1 MAELAFDLA
10 VRLTEKLGS
19 LAYDEICLAWAAKSD
34 LRKLEHTMSTIKH
47 VLLDAEQKQ
56 ANNKELRS
64 WLRQVKNV
72 FLDAEDVLDEFDCE
86 ALRKQVVEKF
96 HGTGRKVR
104 RFFSRSNPVAFR
116 FRVAHEIKELRERL
130 EELKAN
136 KSIFDSLTSHSKGY
150 YDDHDS
156 NLKHMIKARETHSFV
171 RASDVVGR
179 EFEKEELVDRLIEQG
194 DDNFSVI
201 PVVGMAGLG
210 KTTLAKL
217 VYNDTR
223 VIKNFELMIW
233 QYVSVDFDIARL
245 TKEILSS
252 VLGTNISGELSMN
265 QLQEKLRDALKDK
278 KFLLVLDDVWNKDA
292 YKWGELKDLLV
303 EGAKLGSKVLV
314 TTRNVSVASIMRTV
328 PTNINLQTLC
338 KEDCMSLFVKC
349 AFKGGEEREHPNLF
363 EIGKDIVRKCGG
375 VPLAVKL
382 LGCQLLSKTDEREW
396 KMIRD
401 SAIWELEEL
410 EREGVAHV
418 LPALRLS
425 YTRLPP
431 HLRRCLAYCSLLPRT
446 YKKFD
451 TRLLIRIWMANG
463 ILESHDHGNLELED
477 VGELY
482 FKELWERSFFQ
493 NVEDFSV
500 FCKFR
505 MHDLIHDLARSVAQ
519 DECYA
524 VDFEG
529 TKEISENV
537 RHLSVWRPAQNVPSI
552 LDKRNRLRTIT
563 AEGIDINESFLQ
575 TCFSRFKYLRMLVLL
590 DSTFEAFPSSIVSL
604 KHMRYLQLSGNAR
617 ITKLPDAVC
626 KLQSLEILS
635 VFGCVNLEELPRDIS
650 KLISLRSLS
659 ITTKQTSFPDNGVGC
674 MKSLRYLSIWHCGNL
689 TSLPRDMS
697 YLATLHTL
705 LIWNCEQLDLE
716 NGNYQL
722 IPLRLR
728 RFSIAA
734 APRMVALPE
743 WLQGAANTLRVL
755 CIWDCENL
763 DALPEWL
770 TSFTSLRIL
779 HLSGCPKLLALPEG
793 MHPLEV
799 TIEDCPQLK
808 RGI

>member
-64 WLRQVKNV
+64 WLIQVKNV

-104 RFFSRSNPVAFR
+104 RFFSRSNPFAFR

-179 EFEKEELVDRLIEQG
+179 RFEKEAIVGRLIEQG
-194 DDNFSVI
+194 DDHVSVI
-201 PVVGMAGLG
+201 PVVGMGGLG

-223 VIKNFELMIW
+223 VIRNFELMIW
-233 QYVSVDFDIARL
+233 QYVSVDFDVARL
-245 TKEILSS
+245 TKEILGY

-303 EGAKLGSKVLV
+303 EGVKLGSKVLV
-314 TTRNVSVASIMRTV
+314 TTRNVTVASIMGTV
-328 PTNINLQTLC
+328 PTNINLQTLSE
-338 KEDCMSLFVKC
+338 EDCMSLFVKC
-349 AFKGGEEREHPNLF
+349 AFKEGEEREHPNLF
-363 EIGKDIVRKCGG
+363 EIGKDNVRKCGG
-375 VPLAVKL
+375 VPLAVKT
-382 LGCQLLSKTDEREW
+382 LGCQLYSKIDEREW
-396 KMIRD
+396 AMIRD
-401 SAIWELEEL
+401 SAIWEL

-425 YTRLPP
+425 YTHLPP
-431 HLRRCLAYCSLLPRT
+431 HLKRCLAYCSLLPRT
-446 YKKFD
+446 YEELNSRF
-451 TRLLIRIWMANG
+451 LIQIWMVNG

-493 NVEDFSV
+493 IVKDFSL

-505 MHDLIHDLARSVAQ
+505 MHDLIHDLVRSVAQ
-519 DECYA
+519 DECCA

-537 RHLSVWRPAQNVPSI
+537 RHLSVFGPAQNVPSI
-552 LDKRNRLRTIT
+552 LDKRKRLRSIT
-563 AEGIDINESFLQ
+563 LKEIDINESFLQ
-575 TCFSRFKYLRMLVLL
+575 TCFSRFKYLRMLVLVG
-590 DSTFEAFPSSIVSL
+590 STFEAFPSSIVSL
-604 KHMRYLQLSGNAR
+604 KHMRYLQLSGNER

-626 KLQSLEILS
+626 KLQSLEILN
-635 VFGCVNLEELPRDIS
+635 VLVCENLEELPRDIS
-650 KLISLRSLS
+650 RLISLRWLE

-674 MKSLRYLSIWHCGNL
+674 MKSLRYLSIGDWGNL

-697 YLATLHTL
+697 YLAALHTL
-705 LIWNCEQLDLE
+705 FIWNCEQLDLA

-728 RFSIAA
+728 SLLIGEV
-734 APRMVALPE
+734 PRMVALPE

-755 CIWDCENL
+755 CIWDCKNL

-770 TSFTSLRIL
+770 TSFTSLRML
-779 HLSGCPKLLALPEG
+779 HLRECPKLVSLPEG
-793 MHPLEV
+793 MHHLEV
-799 TIEDCPQLK
+799 KIEDCPQLK
-808 RGI
+808 RGM

>member
-1 MAELAFDLA
+1 MAERAFDLA

-19 LAYDEICLAWAAKSD
+19 LAYDEICLAWAVQSD
-34 LRKLEHTMSTIKH
+34 LRKLEGTMSTIEG
-47 VLLDAEQKQ
+47 VLLDAEEKQ

-72 FLDAEDVLDEFDCE
+72 FLDAEDVLDEFECE
-86 ALRKQVVEKF
+86 ALRKQVVKKF
-96 HGTGRKVR
+96 HGTCRKVR

-116 FRVAHEIKELRERL
+116 LRVAHEIKELWERL

-156 NLKHMIKARETHSFV
+156 NLKHVIKARETHSFV
-171 RASDVVGR
+171 RASEVVGR

-194 DDNFSVI
+194 
-201 PVVGMAGLG
+201 L
-210 KTTLAKL
+210 
-217 VYNDTR
+217 
-223 VIKNFELMIW
+223 
-233 QYVSVDFDIARL
+233 
-245 TKEILSS
+245 
-252 VLGTNISGELSMN
+252 
-265 QLQEKLRDALKDK
+265 
-278 KFLLVLDDVWNKDA
+278 
-292 YKWGELKDLLV
+292 
-303 EGAKLGSKVLV
+303 
-314 TTRNVSVASIMRTV
+314 
-328 PTNINLQTLC
+328 
-338 KEDCMSLFVKC
+338 
-349 AFKGGEEREHPNLF
+349 H
-363 EIGKDIVRKCGG
+363 
-375 VPLAVKL
+375 
-382 LGCQLLSKTDEREW
+382 
-396 KMIRD
+396 
-401 SAIWELEEL
+401 
-410 EREGVAHV
+410 
-418 LPALRLS
+418 
-425 YTRLPP
+425 
-431 HLRRCLAYCSLLPRT
+431 SLL
-446 YKKFD
+446 
-451 TRLLIRIWMANG
+451 LIKIWMANG

-493 NVEDFSV
+493 NVQDNSL

-505 MHDLIHDLARSVAQ
+505 MHDLIHDLVRSVAQ
-519 DECYA
+519 DECFA

-537 RHLSVWRPAQNVPSI
+537 RHLSVFRPAQNVPSI
-552 LDKRNRLRTIT
+552 LDKRNRLRSII
-563 AEGIDINESFLQ
+563 EQDIEDINESFLQ

-590 DSTFEAFPSSIVSL
+590 NSTFEAFPSSIVSL
-604 KHMRYLQLSGNAR
+604 KHMRYLEVSGNER

-635 VFGCVNLEELPRDIS
+635 VGGCVNLEELPRDIS
-650 KLISLRSLS
+650 KLISLRSLE

-674 MKSLRYLSIWHCGNL
+674 MKSLRHLSITDCGNL

-697 YLATLHTL
+697 YLGALHTL
-705 LIWNCEQLDLE
+705 IIGNCEQLDLA

-728 RFSIAA
+728 SLLIGEV
-734 APRMVALPE
+734 PRMVALPE

-755 CIWDCENL
+755 CIWGCENL

-779 HLSGCPKLLALPEG
+779 DLRVCPKLVSLPEG

-799 TIEDCPQLK
+799 KIEDCPQLK
-808 RGI
+808 RGM